1 MKRII
6 SKTVWIL
13 GFVSLFNDISSEMV
27 IPVMPIFL
35 KSIGFS
41 ALLIGLLEGFAEA
54 TAGLTKGYFGY
65 LSDKYETRKSFVS
78 SGYFLSTLSKPM
90 LAISAF
96 PFWIFLAR
104 FFDRLG
110 KGVRTAARDA
120 ILSEQATPQTKG
132 RIFGFHKGMDTTGA
146 VIGPVISLILLTF
159 YDVSYTTIFIIA
171 FAPSLIGF
179 FLTLFVK
186 EKKTEHVTQKSIP
199 GFFAFTK
206 YWGESSKDYK
216 KAVIGFLGFAVINS
230 SDLFLLLMIK
240 NITNSDRDV
249 LMVYIFY
256 NVVFAVF
263 SYPMGAFADKMGF
276 KKSYVIGL
284 IIFAIVY
291 GVMATSPSLE
301 IIYGLFFLYGLYAA
315 MNESVS
321 KAWIASIV
329 HTKVATALG
338 FFTGFNSVCL
348 LVASTLAGLIWTAF
362 GAPVMFAYASIGALI
377 VAIYLL
383 ITFKS
388 QSFKTSHEV
397 VVEAED

>member
-1 MKRII
+1 VKKII

-54 TAGLTKGYFGY
+54 TAGLSKGYFGY
-65 LSDKYETRKSFVS
+65 LSDKYNTRKPFVS

-90 LAISAF
+90 LAISAL
-96 PFWIFLAR
+96 PFWIFVAR
-104 FFDRLG
+104 FFDRFG
-110 KGVRTAARDA
+110 KGIRTAARDA
-120 ILSEQATPQTKG
+120 ILSEQATAQTKG

-146 VIGPVISLILLTF
+146 VIGPLISLVLLTF
-159 YDVSYTTIFIIA
+159 YDVSYQTIFLIA

-179 FLTLFVK
+179 LLTLFVK
-186 EKKTEHVTQKSIP
+186 EEKSEHKVKKSIP
-199 GFFAFTK
+199 GFFTFIK
-206 YWGESSKDYK
+206 YWKEASPSYK
-216 KAVIGFLGFAVINS
+216 KAVVGFLAFGIINS

-240 NITNSDRDV
+240 NITNSDQDV

-256 NVVFAVF
+256 NIVFAAT
-263 SYPMGAFADKMGF
+263 SYPMGAFADKIGF

-284 IIFAIVY
+284 IVFAIVY
-291 GVMATSPSLE
+291 GVMATSPSLYV
-301 IIYGLFFLYGLYAA
+301 IYGLFFLYGLYASL
-315 MNESVS
+315 NESVS

-329 HTKVATALG
+329 HTKIATALG

-348 LVASTLAGLIWTAF
+348 LIASTVAGLIWTAF
-362 GAPVMFAYASIGALI
+362 EAPVMFAYAGTGALV
-377 VAIYLL
+377 VAIYLM
-383 ITFKS
+383 ITFKG
-388 QSFKTSHEV
+388 QSFKSNVEV
-397 VVEAED
+397 VPETEG

>member
-1 MKRII
+1 MKKII

-27 IPVMPIFL
+27 IPIMPIFL

-54 TAGLTKGYFGY
+54 TAGLSKGYFGY
-65 LSDKYETRKSFVS
+65 LSDKYNTRKPFVS

-90 LAISAF
+90 LAISAL

-110 KGVRTAARDA
+110 KGIRTSARDA
-120 ILSEQATPQTKG
+120 ILSEQATSQTKG

-146 VIGPVISLILLTF
+146 VIGPLISLALLTF
-159 YDVSYTTIFIIA
+159 YDVSYTTIFLIA

-179 FLTLFVK
+179 ILTLLVK
-186 EKKTEHVTQKSIP
+186 EEKTETEKPKKIP
-199 GFFAFTK
+199 HFFTFLK
-206 YWGESSKDYK
+206 YWKESSPDYK
-216 KAVIGFLGFAVINS
+216 KAVIGFLAFALINS
-230 SDLFLLLMIK
+230 SDIFLLLMIK

-256 NVVFAVF
+256 NVVFAIF
-263 SYPMGAFADKMGF
+263 SYPMGALADKIGF

-284 IIFAIVY
+284 IIFAVVY
-291 GVMATSPSLE
+291 GVMSTSPSLDV
-301 IIYGLFFLYGLYAA
+301 IYVLFFLYGLYAA

-329 HTKVATALG
+329 HTKIATALG
-338 FFTGFNSVCL
+338 FFAGFNSLCL
-348 LVASTLAGLIWTAF
+348 LFASTLAGLIWTEF
-362 GAPVMFAYASIGALI
+362 GANAMFAFAGAGAFI
-377 VAIYLL
+377 VAVYFL
-383 ITFKS
+383 IMFRGKSFKS
-388 QSFKTSHEV
+388 NIEV
-397 VVEAED
+397 VPDT